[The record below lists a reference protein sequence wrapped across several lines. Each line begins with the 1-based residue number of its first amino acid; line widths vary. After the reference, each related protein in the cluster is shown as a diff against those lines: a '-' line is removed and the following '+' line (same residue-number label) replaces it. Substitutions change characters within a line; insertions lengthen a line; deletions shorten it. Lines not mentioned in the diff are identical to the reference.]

1 MTRGELSN
9 LFERKLIGC
18 LTWLGYDNGKP
29 CPTVIFMCFP
39 TDTNIRIQADEPQN
53 S

>member
-1 MTRGELSN
+1 LMMRGELSN

-29 CPTVIFMCFP
+29 
-39 TDTNIRIQADEPQN
+39 
-53 S
+53 